1 MEDKNNISFARKY
14 RPAILQENPQRE
26 DVMPY
31 IGNKNAVNAIMNS
44 LRGKRR
50 PQTILLSGH
59 PSCGKT
65 SLGRLTIQ
73 EYLCENWSP
82 ETGACC
88 QCSNCKEIEQYIRYG
103 KTEDL
108 LIDSLITEVN
118 VAVDRGIKN
127 IESLIEEAQY
137 VSMSGEPKAWILD
150 EFHRASPEAQS
161 AMLKIIEEPPENTL
175 WIFCTTAPEAIDT
188 ALRTRFDLDL
198 ELSKP
203 SMEDML
209 KMLKIIA
216 KLEGFKY
223 EERAFRML
231 IGRDDFVPRD
241 IIHDIELI
249 LTTHDS
255 VTYDATLEVLQEVRD
270 DLMFNFL
277 DALLTKDVFEY
288 IRVLHETKQ
297 KISIDK
303 FVTSLATFINRGIY
317 IMNGVDV
324 DGLTGDE
331 MKSYKKLFNR
341 FTGEQLVSL
350 MTKVLDMRGNVSA
363 ETQLLLMGYS
373 GLESSS
379 NISSEQATK
388 DDVSYIKG
396 NLQLVDIAEEV
407 SMERSASLK
416 SVQDKNAVP
425 QEQIDN
431 NISELTDD
439 AGIDDILALFSSSDV
454 KR

>member
-1 MEDKNNISFARKY
+1 
-14 RPAILQENPQRE
+14 
-26 DVMPY
+26 
-31 IGNKNAVNAIMNS
+31 
-44 LRGKRR
+44 
-50 PQTILLSGH
+50 
-59 PSCGKT
+59 
-65 SLGRLTIQ
+65 
-73 EYLCENWSP
+73 
-82 ETGACC
+82 
-88 QCSNCKEIEQYIRYG
+88 
-103 KTEDL
+103 
-108 LIDSLITEVN
+108 
-118 VAVDRGIKN
+118 
-127 IESLIEEAQY
+127 
-137 VSMSGEPKAWILD
+137 
-150 EFHRASPEAQS
+150 
-161 AMLKIIEEPPENTL
+161 
-175 WIFCTTAPEAIDT
+175 
-188 ALRTRFDLDL
+188 
-198 ELSKP
+198 
-203 SMEDML
+203 
-209 KMLKIIA
+209 
-216 KLEGFKY
+216 
-223 EERAFRML
+223 ML

-317 IMNGVDV
+317 IMNGIDV

-350 MTKVLDMRGNVSA
+350 MTKVLDMRGNVGA
-363 ETQLLLMGYS
+363 ETQLLLMGYA
-373 GLESSS
+373 GLESNS
-379 NISSEQATK
+379 NISSEQPAK

-396 NLQLVDIAEEV
+396 NLLLVDIAEEV

-416 SVQDKNAVP
+416 SVQDKNTVP

-439 AGIDDILALFSSSDV
+439 AEIDDILAIFSGSDV
-454 KR
+454 ER